1 MPFYLKVLSAPEGQP
16 VGHKHALAEGENVA
30 GRIAPPSQIILSGT
44 KVSKRHCT
52 FTLAGNALSV
62 EDNLSSNGVF
72 VNGKKVPRS
81 PLRARDRIVIG
92 EFILEVG
99 EGT

>member
-16 VGHKHALAEGENVA
+16 VGQKLTLAEGESVM
-30 GRIAPPSQIILSGT
+30 GRVAPPSQIVLNGA

-52 FTLAGNALSV
+52 FTCAGGQLTV
-62 EDNLSSNGVF
+62 EDNQSSNGIF

-81 PLRARDRIVIG
+81 PLRARDRLVVG

-99 EGT
+99 EGS